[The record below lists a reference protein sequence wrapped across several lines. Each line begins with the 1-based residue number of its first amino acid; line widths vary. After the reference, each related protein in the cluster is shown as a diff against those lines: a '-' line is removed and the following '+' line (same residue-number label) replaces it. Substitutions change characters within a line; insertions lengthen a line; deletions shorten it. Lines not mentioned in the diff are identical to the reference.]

1 MSIVDLLNNCR
12 YKSFDSIS
20 DKIEFFDSQ
29 VDELLEY
36 KMNNVPK
43 DVDILF
49 LTEIKELIVCKA
61 LLKEL
66 LKGED

>member
-1 MSIVDLLNNCR
+1 MSIVDLLNNYR

-49 LTEIKELIVCKA
+49 LTEIKELIVCKV
-61 LLKEL
+61 LLKEI
-66 LKGED
+66 LKSED